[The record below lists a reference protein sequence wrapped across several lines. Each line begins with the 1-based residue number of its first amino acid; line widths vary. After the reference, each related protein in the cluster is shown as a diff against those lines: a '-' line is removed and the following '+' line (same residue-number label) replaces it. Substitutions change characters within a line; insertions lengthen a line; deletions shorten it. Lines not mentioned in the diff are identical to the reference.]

1 MCRQEREGEHTT
13 TCTTRGSSPSANA
26 DPVFPEL
33 PPINSS
39 LSTIIIRCV
48 KHNMIVN
55 VCEGQLNGERAE
67 AELLASGRGREQR
80 RHDGKQNARQL
91 TGRRT
96 CSVHRMMSHRLLP
109 ARYVAR
115 CVDKLSANR
124 GGGSHQ
130 VLQLCGPFLSFVYS
144 AACVLICLLSSRLP
158 HPAQSPTLRHESET
172 QTGDAPQRHG

>member
-1 MCRQEREGEHTT
+1 MKERQQERREGHAARWQPKRETT
-13 TCTTRGSSPSANA
+13 HRAA
-26 DPVFPEL
+26 QMQRL
-33 PPINSS
+33 PYDHDLPLARPRLTHHPLNRTQHVS
-39 LSTIIIRCV
+39 R
-48 KHNMIVN
+48 
-55 VCEGQLNGERAE
+55 EQLP
-67 AELLASGRGREQR
+67 ASGRRREQR

>member
-1 MCRQEREGEHTT
+1 MCRQEREGKHTT

-67 AELLASGRGREQR
+67 AELPASGRGREQR

-115 CVDKLSANR
+115 CVDKLSTNR
-124 GGGSHQ
+124 GGGGTPGSS
-130 VLQLCGPFLSFVYS
+130 LRCRFFLAGSSALCT
-144 AACVLICLLSSRLP
+144 LP
-158 HPAQSPTLRHESET
+158 RAF
-172 QTGDAPQRHG
+172 